1 MMRKLQPPPPPPPL
15 QPSTMATTTSAPQ
28 NTNNQQN
35 IFENLIFEKFCSCLE
50 LWKGCI
56 LAGIFT
62 MSTSVFDLLWSI
74 AHMIDEDTVI
84 FFYLLF
90 CLGIESVI
98 FIAAIG
104 ILFIALI
111 KRSRCLL
118 LPWLIMAFV
127 DVFFSLLIAF
137 AELAIPSNFNISG
150 CTVPAIS
157 MVVTL
162 LVCFITIY
170 CWLCVYGQ
178 YLHYSKNTVN
188 TSEIKVSPI
197 DDFGRPSSSRA
208 ARPSSQQQQQLMG
221 DDLNPETT
229 NDIQAQQY
237 LQENILNVN
246 NIQQTDTLKV
256 PQISTPRDAW

>member
-1 MMRKLQPPPPPPPL
+1 MKKSSSSLSPTPAH
-15 QPSTMATTTSAPQ
+15 SIHMATKSD
-28 NTNNQQN
+28 TNNQQN

-50 LWKGCI
+50 LWKGCV

-118 LPWLIMAFV
+118 LPWLIMTFV

-137 AELAIPSNFNISG
+137 AELALPSNFNTSG

-188 TSEIKVSPI
+188 ISEIKVSPI
-197 DDFGRPSSSRA
+197 DDFGRPSSSHA
-208 ARPSSQQQQQLMG
+208 IRPSSSQQQQQQLMG
-221 DDLNPETT
+221 HELNPGTT
-229 NDIQAQQY
+229 TDLSAQKY
-237 LQENILNVN
+237 LNENNLNIN
-246 NIQQTDTLKV
+246 NNQQQQTDTLKV